1 MEWLIAF
8 NTEIESENIMNFIV
22 SVTSSNEI

>member
-1 MEWLIAF
+1 MEWIIAF
-8 NTEIESENIMNFIV
+8 NTESESENIMYFIV